1 MEQELID
8 AISMVKS
15 SHHRC
20 SILIVI
26 GNNIMTPSDIS
37 KNTGIRLNH
46 ISMLLGELKEQKLII
61 CLNESAKKG
70 RLYQLT
76 ELGKKVIEITGSGVI
91 NG

>member
-1 MEQELID
+1 MEPELID

-20 SILIVI
+20 SILLSI

-46 ISMLLGELKEQKLII
+46 VSMFLSELKEKKLIT

-76 ELGKKVIEITGSGVI
+76 DLGKKVIEITG
-91 NG
+91 